1 MVKLKIRTGLK
12 ENTISNMKNLHTF
25 EDFLNESKQI
35 LVSAIDKVKS
45 LPKGKLFDDAKNI
58 EKIFKISKHSW
69 NEVVVAYEKHEDEH
83 HIVTIDLSDIHITQ
97 PNVQSG
103 KVMKMIDDIKKVPR
117 INVVQ
122 FPNGEKVIY
131 DGHHRLISH
140 WSLGETKIKVNLVKI

>member
-1 MVKLKIRTGLK
+1 
-12 ENTISNMKNLHTF
+12 MKNLHTF

-103 KVMKMIDDIKKVPR
+103 KVMKMIDDIKR
-117 INVVQ
+117 H
-122 FPNGEKVIY
+122 FNGEVESWVQY
-131 DGHHRLISH
+131 TEDGRPEYC
-140 WSLGETKIKVNLVKI
+140 WKRKEEKEK